1 MSRSIA
7 ISLSPT
13 TSTEQLVGSMS
24 QAIQESFDRTLP
36 DIKAVISDNKHKST
50 MEICLEQVDKSLL
63 ERHNLRW
70 DRLNNDLLA
79 LDQESLEDYSEEEA
93 EEAVTNLEEVVKT
106 SAILSG
112 KALKS
117 LTVNERDK
125 KL

>member
-13 TSTEQLVGSMS
+13 ASTEQLIGSMS
-24 QAIQESFDRTLP
+24 ESIQESFDRTLP
-36 DIKAVISDNKHKST
+36 DIKAVVSDNSHKST
-50 MEICLEQVDKSLL
+50 MEICLTQVDKSLL

-70 DRLNNDLLA
+70 DRLNNELLA

-93 EEAVTNLEEVVKT
+93 EEAVASLEEVVKT

-117 LTVNERDK
+117 LTVNERDN